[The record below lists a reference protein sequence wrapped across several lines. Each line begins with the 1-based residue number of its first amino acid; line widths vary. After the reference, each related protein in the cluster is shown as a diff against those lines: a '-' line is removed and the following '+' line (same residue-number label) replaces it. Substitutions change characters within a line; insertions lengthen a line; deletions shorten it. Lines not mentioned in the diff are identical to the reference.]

1 MRDVEKELRV
11 SKIKTGT
18 VIDHIT
24 SGKALAVLRILNIT
38 GQTGAI
44 ISVLMN
50 VPSEMHGKKD
60 VIKVENRKLTEEE
73 VNKIALAAPNATIN
87 IIKDFKVTEKKSVEL
102 PEFIEGIIKCS
113 NPGCITNT
121 SEPVIPRFRIV
132 SKTPVNLRCVY
143 CERITGEKEL
153 LSQF

>member
-1 MRDVEKELRV
+1 MGKVEKELRV

-44 ISVLMN
+44 ISILMN
-50 VPSEMHGKKD
+50 VPSKMHGKKD

-102 PEFIEGIIKCS
+102 PEFVEGIIKCA

-121 SEPVIPRFRIV
+121 SEPAIPRFRVV